1 MSYRKQ
7 IRPRLSNKTLYIA
20 DIEADI
26 PPRET
31 SQKERQKFKNNHFV
45 FLKNI
50 SYTLESIKVR
60 LFNRKESHSKSSPI
74 VQSNCPV
81 QLSRQTVQ
89 SRGGQGGK
97 HPPLLEPLLQPPV
110 PLCELSPASR
120 LFSNDLAMSRY

>member
-74 VQSNCPV
+74 VQSNCPGK
-81 QLSRQTVQ
+81 LS
-89 SRGGQGGK
+89 SPGGDRGVNI
-97 HPPLLEPLLQPPV
+97 P
-110 PLCELSPASR
+110 R
-120 LFSNDLAMSRY
+120 FSNLFFSLPYLFVNYLLPPAFFLMT